1 MGPLT
6 RTVSDAAL
14 YLDCT
19 AGHHPWDPSS
29 LPKPENSFLNHIDDL
44 PKKLRIAFSPDLGYA
59 QVDKD
64 IAACVEKAVAA
75 FSEMGHEVELWS
87 GTLPDTG
94 EVWTHL
100 ACVDIFQAS
109 SNRISILRVTGVL
122 KIEPGG
128 LGKGEA
134 FLMAS
139 MAASSSFLFRELFM
153 ILISLRVPSEDNTN

>member
-1 MGPLT
+1 MSVMGPLT

-87 GTLPDTG
+87 GPCPIPGRSGPTLPA
-94 EVWTHL
+94 W
-100 ACVDIFQAS
+100 IY
-109 SNRISILRVTGVL
+109 
-122 KIEPGG
+122 
-128 LGKGEA
+128 
-134 FLMAS
+134 
-139 MAASSSFLFRELFM
+139 FRLVQTEYR
-153 ILISLRVPSEDNTN
+153 S